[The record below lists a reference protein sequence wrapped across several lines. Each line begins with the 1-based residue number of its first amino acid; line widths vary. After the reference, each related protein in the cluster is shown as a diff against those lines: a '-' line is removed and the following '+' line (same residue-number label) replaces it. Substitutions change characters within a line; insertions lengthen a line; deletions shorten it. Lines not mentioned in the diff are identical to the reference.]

1 MAPSSYFA
9 DNYGEKLTNALR
21 VFSDKCWKR
30 AALIIGLALAG
41 YDSVLRPEDLSV
53 SLPENLRKSVVESLG
68 DVLGKCEID
77 DYLLVGDKIQPLIMN
92 LVLNNT
98 RVLTE
103 AFIDK
108 YNEAINEV
116 RRVLNI
122 ARDRGVIYVA
132 ERLYW
137 LGLAS
142 IIANAAESG
151 KSIKPGDADIVLDL
165 ALSAIQYVA
174 SPNLIIP
181 ILRALRPLRNKA
193 PQRYLK
199 LLASASGIGNLD
211 SGTVRYVLNE
221 LNEVLD
227 NYGDVV
233 RGYAW
238 SLVHAIRAYANLLR
252 GYLIYI
258 SDEVEGAV
266 RRVTDLLNELGRF
279 KTSLGVIAWAYALDP
294 ALIHENVRGFM
305 EKALGIDATSKA
317 NEVLE
322 ELSRLRK
329 GVQELISDEE
339 FRSYVES
346 MYIKTDEKAVKKV
359 ILEAASHLKHALAI
373 YRLYNDELDE
383 AKKLSN
389 EAAEEYREIGDYEN
403 YLITRGWALRAE
415 AIKGSLVGDELVK
428 KFQRLYEETFNEE
441 YFMPTAL
448 YLSFAPGILGEYLVS
463 LALTGDHETINE
475 LLEEHWLVLRINEQ
489 VSVLT
494 RLMINALLRPK
505 DRKDQLG
512 SELKDKLG
520 IDSREL
526 INAFGSDIYMYI
538 EFLPA
543 LRVALGITRPK
554 DETAVCM
561 LINDSTKRMDCM
573 YAISVAMNDNA
584 AVVQLRGWL
593 INRFQGL
600 LFEKLGL
607 LKELGAN
614 ADELF
619 NEFKGLV
626 NGLDGKS
633 LVQLIA
639 PISSMA
645 GLALMLHALVNGN
658 EKLAKAHALM
668 GAAYATDKLI
678 TRLYLEAYRAC
689 CDLGKDE
696 FRRAIAKLFF
706 YHV

>member
-1 MAPSSYFA
+1 MEPSKYFV
-9 DNYGEKLTNALR
+9 GERLTDALR

-30 AALIIGLALAG
+30 AALIIGAALAG
-41 YDSVLRPEDLSV
+41 YDTVPRPEDLSV

-68 DVLGKCEID
+68 DALGKCEID
-77 DYLLVGDKIQPLIMN
+77 NYLLVGDKIQPLIMN

-142 IIANAAESG
+142 IIAKAVESG
-151 KSIKPGDADIVLDL
+151 KPVEPGDADAVLDF

-211 SGTVRYVLNE
+211 LGTVRYILGE

-252 GYLIYI
+252 EYLIYI

-266 RRVTDLLNELGRF
+266 RRVTNLLNELGRF
-279 KTSLGVIAWAYALDP
+279 KTSLGVIAWAYALGP
-294 ALIHENVRGFM
+294 ALEHGIVRRPM
-305 EKALGIDATSKA
+305 EEKLGIDVVDKA
-317 NEVLE
+317 SEVAE

-329 GVQELISDEE
+329 KVKELIRDEE
-339 FRSYVES
+339 FMGYVES
-346 MYIKTDEKAVKKV
+346 LFIKTDERRTDEETVKKE
-359 ILEAASHLKHALAI
+359 ILGASSHLKHALAL
-373 YRLYNDELDE
+373 YRLNNDELKE
-383 AKKLSN
+383 AASLFI
-389 EAAEEYREIGDYEN
+389 EAAEESMETGDYES
-403 YLITRGWALRAE
+403 YLINRSWVLRAR
-415 AIKGSLVGDELVK
+415 AIKGSLWVDE
-428 KFQRLYEETFNEE
+428 FRWLYEK
-441 YFMPTAL
+441 AL
-448 YLSFAPGILGEYLVS
+448 NARRYRYVSEARYLSTASFILGNYLVS
-463 LALTGDHETINE
+463 LALTGDDKTISE
-475 LLEEHWLVLRINEQ
+475 LLKIHWWVLNADKQ
-489 VSVLT
+489 VSIPT
-494 RLMINALLRPK
+494 RLMLNVLLSPRG
-505 DRKDQLG
+505 RLSG
-512 SELKDKLG
+512 ELEGKL
-520 IDSREL
+520 SVNPEEL
-526 INAFGSDIYMYI
+526 IETLNYYGVGP

-543 LRVALGITRPK
+543 LRVAFRITKPE
-554 DETAVCM
+554 DGFTMCM
-561 LINDSTKRMDCM
+561 LINDSIKGKTCM

-584 AVVQLRGWL
+584 AVVQLRGQL
-593 INRFQGL
+593 IDTFRGL

-607 LKELGAN
+607 LKELGVD
-614 ADELF
+614 ADKLID
-619 NEFKGLV
+619 EFKGLAD
-626 NGLDGKS
+626 GLDGKS
-633 LVQLIA
+633 LAQLLA
-639 PISSMA
+639 PGNSMA
-645 GLALMLHALVNGN
+645 QFVLMLHALVNGN
-658 EKLAKAHALM
+658 EKLAKALALM
-668 GAAYATDKLI
+668 GVAYATDKLF
-678 TRLYLEAYRAC
+678 TRLFLEAYKAC
-689 CDLGKDE
+689 CDLGSE
-696 FRRAIAKLFF
+696 SFRRAIAKLFF